1 MPSTSEVGHAKNVA
15 NLQKLTEQV
24 ITFTNY
30 NPPVENLKIV
40 NLQALY
46 TAASIKLTDVE
57 DKRHA
62 NKNAITLRQ
71 SAFENLKSTSTK
83 IINHLEILGLP
94 QGTIDQAKS
103 LNRIIQGGQKKTT
116 TPPDENGQP
125 APTVSISRQSYTQQA
140 ENFGILLQLL
150 ATIPSYAPN
159 EDDLKLVNLN
169 AYKDSLVSSTQSV
182 DQTEAELNTKLIE
195 RDNLLYADGT
205 GLYSIAQKVKKYV
218 KGHLK
223 YEWIKEAGTRN
234 ESVDTMKYS
243 IAALEILNPN
253 FEVIKRFFDEN
264 KDFYK
269 HDQANKGTSGGRKK
283 IISKGIN

>member
-24 ITFTNY
+24 TVYTLY
-30 NPPVENLKIV
+30 NPPVENLTLV
-40 NLQALY
+40 SLQALY
-46 TAASIKLTDVE
+46 TTASTKLTEVE
-57 DKRHA
+57 DKRLA
-62 NKNAITLRQ
+62 NKNAIALRQ
-71 SAFENLKSTSTK
+71 TAFENLKPTCTK
-83 IINHLEILGLP
+83 IINHLEILGLQ

-103 LNRIIQGGQKKTT
+103 LNRVIQGGQKKTT

-218 KGHLK
+218 KSLYGATSPE
-223 YEWIKEAGTRN
+223 Y
-234 ESVDTMKYS
+234 
-243 IAALEILNPN
+243 
-253 FEVIKRFFDEN
+253 
-264 KDFYK
+264 
-269 HDQANKGTSGGRKK
+269 ANVSNIQFTSRK
-283 IISKGIN
+283 

>member
-30 NPPVENLKIV
+30 NPPVDNLKVV
-40 NLQALY
+40 NLQTLY
-46 TAASIKLTDVE
+46 TTASAKLSEVE

-71 SAFENLKSTSTK
+71 SSFENLKSTSTK

-103 LNRIIQGGQKKTT
+103 LNRVIQGGQKKTT

-125 APTVSISRQSYTQQA
+125 APTVSTSRQSYTQQA

-150 ATIPSYAPN
+150 ATIPTYAPN
-159 EDDLKLVNLN
+159 EDDLKLTNLN

-195 RDNLLYADGT
+195 RDTILYADGT
-205 GLYSIAQKVKKYV
+205 GLYSIAQNVKKYV
-218 KGHLK
+218 KSLYGATSPE
-223 YEWIKEAGTRN
+223 Y
-234 ESVDTMKYS
+234 
-243 IAALEILNPN
+243 
-253 FEVIKRFFDEN
+253 
-264 KDFYK
+264 
-269 HDQANKGTSGGRKK
+269 ANVSGIEFTSRK
-283 IISKGIN
+283 